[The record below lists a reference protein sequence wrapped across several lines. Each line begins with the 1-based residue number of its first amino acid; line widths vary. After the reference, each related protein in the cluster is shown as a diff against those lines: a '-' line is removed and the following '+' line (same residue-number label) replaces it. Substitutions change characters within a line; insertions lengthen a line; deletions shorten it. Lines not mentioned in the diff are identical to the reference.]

1 MCDQLD
7 PPKKLGLN
15 SLNPRNDVKNQI
27 LNLGEK
33 KQMFLQGGGGG
44 PNTSTVLKALT
55 SEKSSKK
62 KSPET
67 SVKRR
72 EVLWSLLRYHSVGLL
87 AGVFGMG
94 WNRLECQQVVMYIIY
109 FYLLLL
115 KSLNYATKRETL
127 IDTKKDIS
135 IIYSYTELMEWV
147 AAWLGLTACSPFGL
161 GVLP

>member
-1 MCDQLD
+1 
-7 PPKKLGLN
+7 
-15 SLNPRNDVKNQI
+15 
-27 LNLGEK
+27 
-33 KQMFLQGGGGG
+33 MFLQGGGWTQHINSFG
-44 PNTSTVLKALT
+44 ALT

-62 KSPET
+62 SPQNL
-67 SVKRR
+67 VKRR
-72 EVLWSLLRYHSVGLL
+72 EGRYHSVDLV

-135 IIYSYTELMEWV
+135 IIYSYTVNEYI
-147 AAWLGLTACSPFGL
+147 
-161 GVLP
+161 